1 MNKDTHQPVGYTHHS
16 ASLFEFL
23 RTLLVRNGLPGCRKA
38 LVGLTL
44 SAEEAQEAAQL
55 GRTSFGASVELSG
68 EACDKLAGLAGVS
81 PDSFAKEG
89 KDTLQLFRKLHA
101 IVGDYLW
108 RGHPWLIDHPEF
120 GESIT
125 GFDSRLRLYRRTTL
139 QMRLRGNIL
148 SIRCSI
154 ADLGAEGQSA
164 YRKTE
169 RLEALN
175 PLGFDDLDGYAGQW
189 VNMAFGEPEKLTEE
203 MRHLLAAPFTFECYL
218 RPLEVAA
225 PEQDAAAEAG
235 ARSDLMTQIQGR
247 VSSEPPVEVDASAVS
262 GADARDLLEDAKK
275 TIDNRASEYDRNH
288 QEERS
293 FPEIARRF
301 NQRTGLNINA
311 RQAVVFLQV
320 LKQVRRDTA
329 PFFHRDS
336 FVDEACYLALEAEY
350 AQQGMPV
357 RTGGEE
363 Q

>member
-16 ASLFEFL
+16 ASLFEVL

-55 GRTSFGASVELSG
+55 GRTSFGASVELSS
-68 EACDKLAGLAGVS
+68 EACDKLARLAGVS

-108 RGHPWLIDHPEF
+108 RGHPWLNDHPEF

-125 GFDSRLRLYRRTTL
+125 WFDSRLRLYRRTTL

-169 RLEALN
+169 RLDALN
-175 PLGFDDLDGYAGQW
+175 PQGFDDLDGYAGQW

-203 MRHLLAAPFTFECYL
+203 MRHLLVAPFTFECYL

-247 VSSEPPVEVDASAVS
+247 VSSEPPAVS